1 MSLQA
6 ELQSLKEKAGPGEE
20 GGGAHSLEIVQKEL
34 AAHKEVVAVLR
45 DELAA
50 KEAELQVMGCVCL
63 CVCVCVYCMGSPH
76 NNNNSSSSSSSSTVF
91 EVVVFS
97 VQPGKLN

>member
-63 CVCVCVYCMGSPH
+63 CVCVCVCIAWGH
-76 NNNNSSSSSSSSTVF
+76 HIIII
-91 EVVVFS
+91 VVV
-97 VQPGKLN
+97 VVVVVVVLYLK